1 MNWILKS
8 AFTLWLR
15 IRRWLKRIWTR
26 PPVVPVQLLLKGEKG
41 HLPFIKGVNLP
52 WLSYGGDFGANA
64 WNPDGGVAQPA
75 NREKLR
81 RIFLEISQNGFHVV
95 RWFLFCDGRAGIRFT
110 KSGTPNGVE
119 PHFSA
124 DIDAALE
131 LAAEFGLRIIFV
143 LFDFLWFGKA
153 TMVNGVQVQGHGNAI
168 RSNYKQQALRRRVL
182 KPLLVRYGASPVIL
196 AWDIIN
202 EPEWA
207 TSGYDEKVSGRTL
220 SFLTMRRF
228 IKKTAHLVHRHTRQL
243 ATVGLG
249 NACGLPLAVD
259 TGLDFYQVHW
269 YDKWEAKAP
278 LERPVSE
285 WDLGRPLLLGEF
297 PTRNSQRQPQAIVAA
312 AEKSGYCG
320 ALAWSVLGTDRSSGI
335 ELHKGKS

>member
-1 MNWILKS
+1 MNWLLKT
-8 AFTLWLR
+8 AFVLWLR
-15 IRRWLKRIWTR
+15 CRWWLIKKLT
-26 PPVVPVQLLLKGEKG
+26 PPAAVPGLLFLKGDKT
-41 HLPFIKGVNLP
+41 HLPFIKGINLP
-52 WLSYGGDFGANA
+52 WLSYGCDFGANA

-81 RIFLEISQNGFHVV
+81 HVFRQISQSGYPVV
-95 RWFLFCDGRAGIRFT
+95 RWFLFCDGRSGIRFT
-110 KSGTPNGVE
+110 RAGTPVGVD
-119 PHFSA
+119 PHLFA
-124 DIDAALE
+124 DIDAAIE
-131 LAAEFGLRIIFV
+131 LAAEFCLRIIFV

-153 TMVNGVQVQGHGNAI
+153 TMVKGVQVHGHGHAI

-182 KPLLVRYGASPVIL
+182 KPLFRRYGASPVIL

-207 TSGYDEKVSGRTL
+207 SSGYDEKVSGRTL

-228 IKKTAHLVHRHTRQL
+228 IKKTVRLIQRHTGQL

-249 NACGLPLAVD
+249 NATGLPLAID

-269 YDKWEAKAP
+269 YDKWDAKAP
-278 LERPVSE
+278 LDRPVSE
-285 WDLGRPLLLGEF
+285 WNLDRPLLLGEF

-320 ALAWSVLGTDRSSGI
+320 ALAWSVMGTDRSSDI
-335 ELHKGKS
+335 DLGKEKS